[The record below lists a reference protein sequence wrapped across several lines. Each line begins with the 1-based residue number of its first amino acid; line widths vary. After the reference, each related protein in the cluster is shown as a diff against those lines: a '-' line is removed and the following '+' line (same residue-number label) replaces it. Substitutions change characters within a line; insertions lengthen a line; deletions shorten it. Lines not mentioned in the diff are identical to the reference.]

1 MVFFRVIKKTIK
13 TFLHKR
19 LQKIKNRKLKV
30 LKYLHKKWPGAAM
43 AKNLGPLFYGRRNF
57 STKFFLSRRVP
68 THTPLKILCSRMNS
82 EFRREGNKARSK
94 KKCQNWDEKYQ
105 TLEETFAQCYRMVN
119 LRH

>member
-1 MVFFRVIKKTIK
+1 MHGFFRVIKKKIK

-57 STKFFLSRRVP
+57 STKFFINTSVTSPSLLRF
-68 THTPLKILCSRMNS
+68 ILVVMII
-82 EFRREGNKARSK
+82 A
-94 KKCQNWDEKYQ
+94 
-105 TLEETFAQCYRMVN
+105 
-119 LRH
+119 